1 MTNRLIYY
9 LLFLLLTACENSPYK
24 LAEIQSDSSLTTEF
38 SILDQN
44 SISLIQRRKQQA
56 VIEAAFSRRTS
67 SERAHQLAEICFNK
81 TNGSVL
87 MPFDLAEIALVETG
101 GHRLSS
107 KAVSSRG
114 ALGVWQLMPR
124 RALSH
129 GFSPKD
135 MLDDDK
141 CAEAAVRELYS
152 KLNIVKGDLE
162 RAKRY
167 YCGQGPQ
174 ATAYMKKIRLIRN
187 EMMNELT
194 LQSSNFASVEP
205 ATRVR

>member
-107 KAVSSRG
+107 KAVSARG

-129 GFSPKD
+129 GYSTKD
-135 MLDDDK
+135 MLDDGK

-152 KLNIVKGDLE
+152 KLSMVKGDLE

-194 LQSSNFASVEP
+194 LQSSNFASAEP
-205 ATRVR
+205 VTRVR